1 MCWSELEGQKNQMW
15 NTKLQNS
22 PSKNFC
28 ERRCFWNIVLNSF
41 FHPNFDILL
50 WCLAM
55 LFNSHGSVD
64 HFSGLQWGGFI
75 TIKDVSIDTSLI
87 VMNPPHW
94 RPEKWST
101 DPWELNSIARH
112 QSKMSKFGW
121 KKLFR
126 TMFQKQRL
134 SQKFLEGEFC
144 NFVFHIWFF
153 WPSNSDQHTAAWDF
167 LDN

>member
-1 MCWSELEGQKNQMW
+1 MYICMYWFSPYIHYMGPRDWTQIGKLRGKCLYPALTAQKHQDYCPLLPW
-15 NTKLQNS
+15 EHSTEPDKSHKL
-22 PSKNFC
+22 
-28 ERRCFWNIVLNSF
+28 
-41 FHPNFDILL
+41 
-50 WCLAM
+50 
-55 LFNSHGSVD
+55 
-64 HFSGLQWGGFI
+64 
-75 TIKDVSIDTSLI
+75 SIDTSLI
-87 VMNPPHW
+87 VMNPSHR

-101 DPWELNSIARH
+101 DPWKLNSIARH